1 MLGRDLTSRGD
12 PAFSALGQ
20 HRGTHNV
27 GVQLILEILP
37 FAAGVFASPLP
48 VIVGIIMLFT
58 PKPRPTSLI
67 YVGTWMAGLTIVT
80 VLLTLVA
87 GFLEGTGS
95 PPPWTVWLQIG
106 LGALL
111 VVAAL
116 KTWLG
121 RAEKANPKWLS
132 ALMQAGPREAV
143 RYGILLSAANPKELL
158 MAVAAAIV
166 IGAAD
171 PSTAQ
176 AGAAI
181 LVFVLVGAASVALPL
196 LIFLL
201 GGDRTLRRLEES
213 REWLERNNA
222 AVASGVLALIGVWLV
237 LGGIGKL

>member
-1 MLGRDLTSRGD
+1 M
-12 PAFSALGQ
+12 
-20 HRGTHNV
+20 
-27 GVQLILEILP
+27 QLILDVLP

-67 YVGTWMAGLTIVT
+67 YVGTWMAGLTVVT
-80 VLLTLVA
+80 VVLTMIA
-87 GFLEGTGS
+87 GVLEGTGQ
-95 PPPWTVWLQIG
+95 PPPWAVWLQII
-106 LGALL
+106 LGVLL
-111 VVAAL
+111 IGAAL

-121 RAEKANPKWLS
+121 RAEKANPAWLS

-166 IGAAD
+166 IGAGD

-196 LIFLL
+196 VIFLL
-201 GGDRTLRRLEES
+201 GGDRTLRKLEDS

-237 LGGIGKL
+237 VSGIGKL